1 MQFINYNGTL
11 MSEADAA
18 LPFFNRGLLYG
29 DGFFETLVMMQ
40 GKIPLIYLHMQ
51 RIAFTVSLLRGEL
64 PVDFTA
70 EKLSASIHDLAT
82 ANGLTNARIRVH
94 FIRSGAGLY
103 LPNQRTFDYVIQ
115 TNPLDRNTFQVSSI
129 SGIGVIPD
137 FVKPVSALSQIK
149 SSSAQWYVLG
159 AQLAQEKGWEEMLLL
174 NSNGFVAEA
183 LSSNVFIVKGD
194 KILTPPIADGGVDG
208 VMRKFLLQNFPEVM
222 EERSLALED
231 ILQADELWLT
241 NAVRGLQSVTNFEG
255 KVYGNKKAVELTAS
269 LNQIC
274 FG

>member
-1 MQFINYNGTL
+1 MQFINYNGAL
-11 MSEADAA
+11 MSEVDAA

-29 DGFFETLVMMQ
+29 DGFFETMVMMQ
-40 GKIPLIYLHMQ
+40 GKIPLLGLHFQ

-70 EKLSASIHDLAT
+70 EKLSASIHDLAS
-82 ANGLTNARIRVH
+82 ANGLTNARIRVQ

-103 LPNQRTFDYVIQ
+103 LPNERSFDYVIQ
-115 TNPLDRNTFQVSSI
+115 TNPLDRNTFQVSAI
-129 SGIGVIPD
+129 SRIGVIPD
-137 FVKPVSALSQIK
+137 FVKPVSALTQIK

-174 NSNGFVAEA
+174 NSNGFVVEA

-194 KILTPPIADGGVDG
+194 KVFTPLIADGGVDG
-208 VMRKFLLQNFPEVM
+208 VMRKFILQNFPEVM
-222 EERSLALED
+222 EERSLRLED

-241 NAVRGLQSVTNFEG
+241 NAVRGLQSVTSFEG

>member
-1 MQFINYNGTL
+1 

-40 GKIPLIYLHMQ
+40 GKIPLLELHFQ

-82 ANGLTNARIRVH
+82 ANGLTNARIRVQ
-94 FIRSGAGLY
+94 FIRSGDGLY

-115 TNPLDRNTFQVSSI
+115 TSSLDRNSYEVNTVSR
-129 SGIGVIPD
+129 IGVIPD
-137 FVKPVSALSQIK
+137 FVKPISTLSQIK
-149 SSSAQWYVLG
+149 STSAQWYVLG

-174 NSNGFVAEA
+174 NNNGLVAEA

-194 KILTPPIADGGVDG
+194 KVFTPFVADGGVDG
-208 VMRKFLLQNFPEVM
+208 VMRKFLLQNFPELM
-222 EERSLALED
+222 EERSIKVED
-231 ILQADELWLT
+231 VLQADELWLT
-241 NAVRGLQSVTNFEG
+241 NAVRGLQSVTSFEG

-269 LNQIC
+269 LNQIF